1 MWLWLTQRNCDSVVQ
16 RGQLNNRIM
25 IPLCHTESWFHWHL
39 GLEANNTTKI
49 RFHCVT
55 PTIQWNHFF
64 VVELGMKRIN
74 NKNSIPLWIFF
85 TPELHNENMIPLS
98 NFSGGSFRIW
108 LKCTHVGSAISKI
121 GSIENNFLSKLFP
134 IFSHVSSSSKFYK

>member
-1 MWLWLTQRNCDSVVQ
+1 VILLYKGDNWT
-16 RGQLNNRIM
+16 I
-25 IPLCHTESWFHWHL
+25 ESWFHCV
-39 GLEANNTTKI
+39 I
-49 RFHCVT
+49 RNHDFIDTWGWKQITQRKYDSTVLA